1 MLTTPHLL
9 VGAAIGSQFHNPYIV
24 VPVAVAS
31 HFVLDGIPH
40 LMGIVEV
47 HDLDK
52 KDLVLVASDVILGIS
67 LVYILSHS
75 SVDPGM
81 IYLGAFS
88 AMVPDF
94 HHSFQALF
102 GPNRLKKYTSFHLRF
117 HYKKKMS
124 LLPGIATQVLTVLL
138 AGVFVWFGL

>member
-9 VGAAIGSQFHNPYIV
+9 VGAAIGSQFHNPYLV
-24 VPVAVAS
+24 VPTAVAS
-31 HFVLDGIPH
+31 HFVLDSVPH

-52 KDLVLVASDVILGIS
+52 KDIVFVAGDVILGVC
-67 LVYILSHS
+67 LVYILSLLT
-75 SVDPGM
+75 PQPEM

-94 HHSFQALF
+94 HHTFQALF
-102 GPNRLKKYTSFHLRF
+102 GPHKLKKYTHFHLKF
-117 HYKKKMS
+117 HYKKKMR
-124 LLPGIATQVLTVLL
+124 LFPGMATQFLTVLI
-138 AGVFVWFGL
+138 AIVFVWFGF